1 MYFLLWKTHIYD
13 YHFNKER
20 DALNIGRSS
29 WEGARANT
37 LLLATTVTLISGQKV
52 VAEPSLG
59 WRTWLS
65 PCT

>member
-13 YHFNKER
+13 DHFNKER
-20 DALNIGRSS
+20 CSKYREDS
-29 WEGARANT
+29 WEGARATT

-52 VAEPSLG
+52 VAEPSLE